1 MRVLMTTVLLL
12 LFCLSLIGCDRLESD
27 KGVKQPRMY
36 DYQRPGGP
44 REQEPQDD
52 RVPPAPPIQETFD
65 AKPQLS
71 LFPRVGDYQPD
82 REDERF
88 PFWKTFIDHFTKVS
102 GLLQDPE
109 SENRAWSFRGINTI
123 DSVAFFSPIGVEPQ
137 TAYRISYKVKAELPE
152 EAKTGIGVL
161 EFSKFL
167 WIGEQYTEKTIQEY
181 LLGSQI
187 GVELTGDLDWEEKGF
202 ILVTGPQTKMIHL
215 VFYREGEHSRK
226 PVLIDD
232 VEIVKAEDRSQ

>member
-1 MRVLMTTVLLL
+1 MRYLTAIILTLLL
-12 LFCLSLIGCDRLESD
+12 CLPLTGCDMMENEQ
-27 KGVKQPRMY
+27 GVKQPRMY

-44 REQEPQDD
+44 RDKDD
-52 RVPPAPPIQETFD
+52 RVPPAPPIKETFD
-65 AKPQLS
+65 ANPKLS

-109 SENRAWSFRGINTI
+109 SENRAWSFRTINTI
-123 DSVAFFSPIGVEPQ
+123 DSVAYFSPVGVEPE
-137 TAYRISYKVKAELPE
+137 TAYRISYKVKAELPAE
-152 EAKTGIGVL
+152 GTTGIGVL

-167 WIGEQYTEKTIQEY
+167 WIGEQYTEETTKEF

-187 GVELTGDLDWEEKGF
+187 GVELTGDIDWEEKEF
-202 ILVTGPQTKMIHL
+202 ILMTGPRTRMIHL
-215 VFYREGEHSRK
+215 VFFREGEHSRK

-232 VEIVKAEDRSQ
+232 IEIVKLEDSSQ